1 MITRPPVARSQ
12 SNRYG
17 MADSIRSLR
26 DFLGDVRTELQ
37 KVTWP
42 DKAQLKNSTFVILVF
57 MVAMTLIIF
66 GMDFLLNNGLNLLRS
81 VLGG

>member
-1 MITRPPVARSQ
+1 
-12 SNRYG
+12 
-17 MADSIRSLR
+17 MADSIRSAR

-42 DKAQLKNSTFVILVF
+42 DTAQLKNSTFVILVF
-57 MVAMTLIIF
+57 VVILTLVIF
-66 GMDFLLNNGLNLLRS
+66 GMDFVLNNALNLLRS

>member
-1 MITRPPVARSQ
+1 
-12 SNRYG
+12 
-17 MADSIRSLR
+17 MADSIRSIR

-42 DKAQLKNSTFVILVF
+42 DRAQLKNSTFVILVF
-57 MVAMTLIIF
+57 VVAMTLIIF

>member
-1 MITRPPVARSQ
+1 
-12 SNRYG
+12 
-17 MADSIRSLR
+17 MADSIRSIR

-42 DKAQLKNSTFVILVF
+42 DTAQLKNSTFVILVF
-57 MVAMTLIIF
+57 MVALTLIIF
-66 GMDFLLNNGLNLLRS
+66 GMDFVLNNALNLLRS